1 MGVVNKQF
9 CGNRASVSL
18 EVWRQAGFCVC
29 RGSLWD
35 RGFVAQSSL
44 GNQILMMSRFLSFR
58 AKSNKASTNL
68 VQQPRIRCKCRSFCS
83 VAGEVGHLAEPDWFG
98 YDTVTDHMPCGI
110 QSSATLVS
118 LFPKPGG
125 QVGIYSLIGGF
136 TFCLDGHLSKTS
148 DRYPCPLYPSD
159 AADE

>member
-148 DRYPCPLYPSD
+148 DRYPL
-159 AADE
+159 